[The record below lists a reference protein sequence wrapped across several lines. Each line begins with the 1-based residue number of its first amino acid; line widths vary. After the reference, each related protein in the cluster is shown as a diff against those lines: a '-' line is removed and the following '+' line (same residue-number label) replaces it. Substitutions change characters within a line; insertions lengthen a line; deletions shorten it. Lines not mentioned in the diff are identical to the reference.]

1 MYMYFDIKYNK
12 YIFIMCLFL
21 RWVWYLRFKSVDLKK
36 KISKK
41 IFFFFFN
48 NYNVDD

>member
-12 YIFIMCLFL
+12 YIFIMCFFF
-21 RWVWYLRFKSVDLKK
+21 RWVWYLCFKSVDFK

-48 NYNVDD
+48 NYNVGD

>member
-1 MYMYFDIKYNK
+1 MYMYFDNKYNK
-12 YIFIMCLFL
+12 YFFIMCFFL
-21 RWVWYLRFKSVDLKK
+21 RWVWYLCFKSKDFK